1 MKKTP
6 LLVLDFDGVI
16 CDSVDECFASSW
28 TAYHELRLG
37 RTGARPD
44 DAMRQGFKILRPF
57 VRSGEDFV
65 LIQEI
70 LARGTRVADQAS
82 FDAAARKE
90 GEAVRERYREL
101 FYQAR
106 SDHLRR
112 DRAGWLA
119 LNRVYP
125 HMKLALSRLPSSAPP
140 FVLST
145 KKPPFIAEILA
156 ANGVGIPPERIIWSD
171 AEPKLHTAARL
182 RDQAGCPEAVFI
194 EDQVDAI
201 QGNADPRIRPYL
213 ATWGYVKKE
222 WLSGS
227 EVALLTPDDF
237 LKLVERELVE
247 SALVDGPPA

>member
-1 MKKTP
+1 MKAP

-37 RTGARPD
+37 HTGALAD
-44 DAMRQGFKILRPF
+44 DEARSRFKVLRPF

-65 LIQEI
+65 FIQEF
-70 LARGTRVADQAS
+70 LARGTTVSDQAS
-82 FDAAARKE
+82 FDAAARKG
-90 GEAVRERYREL
+90 GEAARERYREL

-106 SDHLRR
+106 SELLRR

-125 HMKLALSRLPSSAPP
+125 HMKSGLSRLPPSAPP

-156 ANGVGIPPERIIWSD
+156 ANEVGIPLERIIWSD

-182 RDQAGCPEAVFI
+182 RDQAGSSEAVFI

-201 QGNADPRIRPYL
+201 QGNADPRLRPYL

-222 WLSGS
+222 WLS
-227 EVALLTPDDF
+227 EKRVALMTPEEF
-237 LKLVERELVE
+237 LLFVERELV
-247 SALVDGPPA
+247 DGTPAGPVPRA

>member
-1 MKKTP
+1 MRNRP

-28 TAYHELRLG
+28 AAYHEMRLG

-44 DAMRQGFKILRPF
+44 DSLRHRFTVLRPF

-65 LIQEI
+65 FIQEI
-70 LARGTRVADQAS
+70 LARGITVGDQAS
-82 FDAAARKE
+82 FDAAARKG
-90 GEAVRERYREL
+90 GEAARERYREL

-106 SDHLRR
+106 SDLLRR

-125 HMKLALSRLPSSAPP
+125 HMKLALSRLPASAPP

-145 KKPPFIAEILA
+145 KKPPFITEILA
-156 ANGVGIPPERIIWSD
+156 ANHVAIPADRIIWSD
-171 AEPKLHTAARL
+171 AEPKLRAAARL
-182 RDQAGCPEAVFI
+182 RDQSGCSEVVFV

-201 QGNADPRIRPYL
+201 QDNADPRIRAYL

-222 WLSGS
+222 WLSES
-227 EVALLTPDDF
+227 RVALLTPDQF
-237 LKLVERELVE
+237 VQ
-247 SALVDGPPA
+247 LVDREMVEPGDGTA